1 MTRTDGHE
9 RGQLTTRAALLSIA
23 VALFLVSI
31 KGWAAWQTESSA
43 MLASLADTALDLFAS
58 VITLVGVHIATRP
71 ADDDH
76 RFGHGKAE
84 ALAAMVQVMLISMS
98 ALAIGWNAVQRWIS
112 DAVPAAP
119 EAGIGISLLAIMV
132 TLGLLAYQRMVIART
147 GSIAIRAD
155 HLHYKSD
162 LMLNAAVIAA
172 LALDSFAGLHGADPA
187 FGIAIALWLL
197 FGAWR
202 AANQVVDQLM
212 DREWSAERKLAFIE
226 VAMQHPEARGIH
238 DLRTRTSG
246 TQDFVQFHLWVRP
259 DMTVVEA
266 HQVMDRI
273 EADLIAA
280 FPDVEILIHPD
291 PEGHKDVLGYIPSE
305 GLEHRPGEAVSSNPG

>member
-1 MTRTDGHE
+1 MSGGHGHRHGHRTA
-9 RGQLTTRAALLSIA
+9 RGTLTTRAALLSIA

-31 KGWAAWQTESSA
+31 KGWATWQTGSSA
-43 MLASLADTALDLFAS
+43 MLASLGDTALDLLAS
-58 VITLVGVHIATRP
+58 LITLFGVRVAMRP

-84 ALAAMVQVMLISMS
+84 ALAAIVQVMLISMS
-98 ALAIGWNAVQRWIS
+98 ALAIGWNAAERWIS
-112 DAVPAAP
+112 DAAPAEP
-119 EAGIGISLLAIMV
+119 EAGIAVSLVAMLV

-147 GSIAIRAD
+147 GSIAIQAD
-155 HLHYKSD
+155 HLHYQSD

-172 LALDSFAGLHGADPA
+172 LALDAFAGLHGADPA
-187 FGIAIALWLL
+187 FAIAIAIWLL

-202 AANQVVDQLM
+202 TATGVVDQLM
-212 DREWSAERKLAFIE
+212 DREWTAERKLAFIE
-226 VAMQHPEARGIH
+226 VVMRHPEARGIH

-259 DMTVVEA
+259 DMTVADA
-266 HQVMDRI
+266 HDVTDHI
-273 EADLIAA
+273 EVALARD
-280 FPDVEILIHPD
+280 FPDVEILIHTD

-305 GLEHRPGEAVSSNPG
+305 GLEHRAAD